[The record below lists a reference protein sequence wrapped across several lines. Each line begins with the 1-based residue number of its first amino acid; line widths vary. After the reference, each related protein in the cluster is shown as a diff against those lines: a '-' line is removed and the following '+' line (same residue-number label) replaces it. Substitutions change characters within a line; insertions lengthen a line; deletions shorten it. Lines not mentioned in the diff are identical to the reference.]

1 MTGDYGVFQM
11 CCPEQEQKACR
22 DAFFMFFFSE
32 LDESHLLVVI
42 LQCTIGLVIYSAEYP
57 VGPGALPSEILTA
70 LPSVTTAIIDGFE
83 PLGIAGE
90 GTSSEPGWHLG
101 RNMFKLAW

>member
-1 MTGDYGVFQM
+1 MTGDYGVCFPDVLPRARAKSLQG
-11 CCPEQEQKACR
+11 C
-22 DAFFMFFFSE
+22 FFYLFFSE

-90 GTSSEPGWHLG
+90 GTSSEPG
-101 RNMFKLAW
+101 